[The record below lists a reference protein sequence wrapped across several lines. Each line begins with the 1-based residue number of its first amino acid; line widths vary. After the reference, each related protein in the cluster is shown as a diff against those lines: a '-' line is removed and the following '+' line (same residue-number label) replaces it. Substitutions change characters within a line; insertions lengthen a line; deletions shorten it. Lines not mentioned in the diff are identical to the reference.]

1 VAAPSRVIT
10 RSSAVLSIA
19 VALALALTL
28 AFLGAAMW
36 PAADD
41 FCSRM
46 FVDSDGVKGALEW
59 LWGNWSGR
67 VATSA
72 VLYSLLALLPMDQLR
87 WVSVA
92 LGLLLPLLAWQMAT
106 LWKPASHLRL
116 PLFAVVLAVV
126 CWGLYPLM
134 AQTVFWFTGGI
145 VYLLPLILL
154 LHWLGSVRTLLAEG
168 EGAPRHTIYW
178 FVSSLFVGNSIELIW
193 PVLFAYLVLNLPRAW
208 RTLLPPVRRAI
219 GWRIGGLLLGAAL
232 LVASPGNYRRARVL
246 PGSFEFDGSYLADR
260 YLTMLQ
266 QSLLN
271 ATLLWGGLLAL
282 LIVAGLLGA
291 LLRDRGGPIPANEYR
306 AREEWREI
314 GSFVAGALLSLTP
327 VLPVPAFYTPRNA
340 LYLDVFLLLAGIGV
354 AIRLLWQPAAAT
366 ASAWAAST
374 LAVLGLLI
382 AGLAAP
388 RLYRDIEPA
397 RVLRAELQAR
407 DGFLQD
413 AHARG
418 VRNVRLPAV
427 KASVPST
434 VHFVDFFQDPKE
446 WLNWCSARYYKLDS
460 IQLQARPS
468 R

>member
-1 VAAPSRVIT
+1 VTALSRVIV
-10 RSSAVLSIA
+10 RSSDALCIA
-19 VALALALTL
+19 VALALAVVL
-28 AFLGAAMW
+28 AFLGAAIW

-67 VATSA
+67 LATSA
-72 VLYSLLALLPMDQLR
+72 VLYSLLALLPMEQLR
-87 WVSVA
+87 WVSVV
-92 LGLLLPLLAWQMAT
+92 LGLLLPVLAWQMAT
-106 LWKPASHLRL
+106 FWKPAAHLRL
-116 PLFAVVLAVV
+116 PLFAVILAVL

-134 AQTVFWFTGGI
+134 GQTVFWFTGGI

-168 EGAPRHTIYW
+168 EGTPRNAIYW
-178 FVSSLFVGNSIELIW
+178 FVLSVFVGNSIELVW

-219 GWRIGGLLLGAAL
+219 VWRTGGLLLGAAL
-232 LVASPGNYRRARVL
+232 LLASPGNYRRARVL
-246 PGSFEFDGSYLADR
+246 PGSFEFDWSYLADR
-260 YLTMLQ
+260 YVTMLQ

-271 ATLLWGGLLAL
+271 AILLWGGLLAL

-306 AREEWREI
+306 AREEWRAI

-354 AIRLLWQPAAAT
+354 AVRLLWQPAAAS
-366 ASAWAAST
+366 ASAWATST
-374 LAVLGLLI
+374 LAVLALLI
-382 AGLAAP
+382 AGLGAP
-388 RLYRDIEPA
+388 RLYRDIDPA
-397 RVLRAELQAR
+397 RTLRTELQAR
-407 DGFLQD
+407 DSFLQD

-418 VRNVRLPAV
+418 VRNVKLPAV
-427 KASVPST
+427 KAAAPST
-434 VHFVDFFQDPKE
+434 VHFVDFFEDPKE

-460 IQLQARPS
+460 IQRQGRPAR
-468 R
+468 